1 MKLILKKIPQAR
13 VDAAQLTP
21 QFCHEQSVKT
31 LAACMLKTSQGQVA
45 LGELFDIKED
55 SSAVLVLDGDFEKFD
70 YLGAQMTTGHIVVHG
85 SVGDYAG
92 ATLSGGQLDIHG
104 NAGSYSACAMS
115 GGTLVI
121 DGDVQD
127 RTGGARRG
135 AVCGMLGGSVVV
147 LGRAGD
153 RTGDSMRRGLIVVRG
168 NNGDYCA
175 SKMKAGTIVI
185 LGTNGNHTSYG
196 MKRGT
201 VLLNTS
207 EVELGDTF
215 VRQPGSY
222 NMEFLVLV
230 FKHIRSLSSQL
241 QSLPIQKLVCRQIG
255 DLAVGGKGEILTSTA

>member
-1 MKLILKKIPQAR
+1 MKLTLKEIPQAR
-13 VDAAQLTP
+13 VDASQLTP
-21 QFCHEQSVKT
+21 RFCHKQSVKT
-31 LAACMLKTSQGQVA
+31 LAACMLKTSQGEMA
-45 LGELFDIKED
+45 LGELFDIKDDPSEI
-55 SSAVLVLDGDFEKFD
+55 LVLDGNFEKFD

-115 GGTLVI
+115 GGTIVI
-121 DGDVQD
+121 DGNARD

-135 AVCGMLGGSVVV
+135 AVCGMLGGNVVV
-147 LGRAGD
+147 LGHAGD

-168 NNGDYCA
+168 DNGDYCA

-185 LGTNGNHTSYG
+185 LGTNGNHTGYG

-207 EVELGDTF
+207 EVQFGDTF
-215 VRQPGSY
+215 VKQPGSY

-230 FKHIRSLSSQL
+230 FKHIYRLSTQL
-241 QSLPIQKLVCRQIG
+241 QSLPMQKLVCRWIG
-255 DLAVGGKGEILTSTA
+255 DLAVGGKGEILTPCI